1 MPAVG
6 DVVPVLKFL
15 LAQLKEK
22 RTTMNALQQLPMM
35 LASMPYPRQQGGPWG
50 NMSWEAVKIAQKQVA
65 IVEQVRNPKKSFSGH
80 FVGY

>member
-1 MPAVG
+1 VPAVG

-65 IVEQVRNPKKSFSGH
+65 IVEQVRKRNCLFRAIA
-80 FVGY
+80 